1 MKKLLA
7 IFALVGAFVINT
19 NAQET
24 SATDTAAA
32 ATPAV
37 TETPAADAAA
47 AAEEPAAEEQ
57 SFHQVLKSQFIA
69 GGVAYMWP
77 ILICMIIGLA
87 VSIERIITLNLAT
100 VNTQKLL
107 AKIEDA
113 LAKGG
118 IEAAKEVTKNTR

>member
-24 SATDTAAA
+24 TATDTAAA
-32 ATPAV
+32 ATPTEAV
-37 TETPAADAAA
+37 TEAPAEA
-47 AAEEPAAEEQ
+47 AAEAPAEEQ
-57 SFHQVLKSQFIA
+57 TFHQALKQKFIE
-69 GGVAYMWP
+69 GGVEYMWP

-100 VNTQKLL
+100 VNTKKLL
-107 AKIEDA
+107 AQIEDA

-118 IEAAKEVTKNTR
+118 VEAA